1 MSNFIKTSYFSKPF
15 QLGLSITIGIILG
28 WLLIRGLKWEELT
41 NSISSFPP
49 LLFVSALLAFL
60 AAIVLRAWR
69 WHVLFLHERIS
80 FFELFLIQ
88 NAGIGLNNVSPVRI
102 VSEPLQLALVS
113 RRKGVTA
120 STALATLVMEHLMD
134 VFATASLL
142 GLGVILLPELQGYS
156 IQMGAA
162 ILFAFLSLLVFI
174 VIARGM
180 NFIPGTQRIAFL
192 HSALT
197 ATRALSESPLRLL
210 VSFAAT
216 LVYWSLMGL
225 SGWMIAQG
233 LDINMGVSVV
243 VVLFMGTIFF
253 VSAVPSLPGGAI
265 TFEAAVVYTLSLFDV
280 DGEPALVFAI
290 IMHVIMFA
298 PSTLIAAI
306 FLPREGIRLF
316 GRKSSAFPA
325 DQHDKYIP

>member
-1 MSNFIKTSYFSKPF
+1 MSKFSKATYLSKPF
-15 QLGLSITIGIILG
+15 QLGLSVAIGIILG
-28 WLLIRGLKWEELT
+28 WLLIRGLRWEELT
-41 NSISSFPP
+41 DSIMSFPP
-49 LLFVSALLAFL
+49 LLFILALLAFL
-60 AAIVLRAWR
+60 IAIALRAWR
-69 WHVLFLHERIS
+69 WHVLFLHEKVS
-80 FFELFLIQ
+80 FITLFLIQ
-88 NAGIGLNNVSPVRI
+88 NAGIGLNNISPVRI

-113 RRKGVTA
+113 RREGVTA

-134 VFATASLL
+134 VFATACLL
-142 GLGVILLPELQGYS
+142 GLGVILLPELRGYS

-180 NFIPGTQRIAFL
+180 DFIPGTRRVAFL
-192 HSALT
+192 HNALT
-197 ATRALSESPLRLL
+197 ATKTLSESPFRLL
-210 VSFAAT
+210 VSFVAT
-216 LVYWSLMGL
+216 LVYWSFMGL

-233 LDINMGVSVV
+233 LDINMGIAVV
-243 VVLFMGTIFF
+243 VVLFMGTVFL

-306 FLPREGIRLF
+306 FLPREGIRMF
-316 GRKSSAFPA
+316 GRNRSTFQAN
-325 DQHDKYIP
+325 QHDKHIA